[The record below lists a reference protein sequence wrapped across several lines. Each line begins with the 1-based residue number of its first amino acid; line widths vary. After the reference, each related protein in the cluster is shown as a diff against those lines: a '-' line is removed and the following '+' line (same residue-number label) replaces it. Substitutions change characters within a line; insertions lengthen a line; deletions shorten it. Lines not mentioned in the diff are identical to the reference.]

1 MPHSRLHARGDVLL
15 KAYCLPSVFNKL
27 TILVLSDSVP
37 HAELVGWLLAA
48 LRRALVACDVCRSL
62 SDARDALRVRSASLA
77 ACKHESHRYRTGSVG
92 GRFGTP
98 AREGPS

>member
-37 HAELVGWLLAA
+37 DAEASRQVLVWLLAA
-48 LRRALVACDVCRSL
+48 LRGALSWRVTCAL
-62 SDARDALRVRSASLA
+62 ALR
-77 ACKHESHRYRTGSVG
+77 RT
-92 GRFGTP
+92 RR
-98 AREGPS
+98 ARCTERVARRLQA